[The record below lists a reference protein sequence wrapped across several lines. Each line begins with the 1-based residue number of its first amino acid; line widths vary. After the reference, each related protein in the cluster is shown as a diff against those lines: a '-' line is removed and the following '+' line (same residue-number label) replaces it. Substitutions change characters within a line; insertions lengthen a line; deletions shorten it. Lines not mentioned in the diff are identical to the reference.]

1 MTGYLIR
8 RVLQSIVVLFLVTVI
23 VFILLHLL
31 PGGPARAILGTRA
44 TPAQIALFN
53 KQNGYDLPWPA
64 QYGVWINQLIRG
76 NFGFS
81 IKLNQSVASLIA
93 NRLPKTL
100 VLTVL
105 STVIAVIVAV
115 PLGVLQAARRNKPS
129 DYVLTGASFIFYST
143 PTFFL
148 GLLLIIWF
156 AIGLGWFPPEAP
168 QGSTFLQILEDPKG
182 LVLPVATLTLVTVAL
197 FSRYA
202 RSSIMDNLVEDYV
215 RTARAKGAGEGRV
228 MFKHVLR
235 NALIP
240 IATLLGLSLPGIF
253 SGTLITESVFNYPG
267 MGLLFWNSTQDQDYP
282 VLLGFTLIVGVAT
295 VVGSLLA
302 DIAYA
307 VLDPRVRYVRT

>member
-8 RVLQSIVVLFLVTVI
+8 RILQSIIVLFLVTVI

-31 PGGPARAILGTRA
+31 PGGPARAILGERA

-53 KQNGYDLPWPA
+53 QQNGYNLPWPA
-64 QYGVWINQLIRG
+64 QYGIWINQLIHG

-81 IKLNQSVASLIA
+81 VKLNQSVASLIA
-93 NRLPKTL
+93 VRLPKTL
-100 VLTVL
+100 ILTVI
-105 STVIAVIVAV
+105 STIIALIVAI
-115 PLGVLQAARRNKPS
+115 PLGILQAARRNKAS

-143 PTFFL
+143 PVFFL
-148 GLLLIIWF
+148 GLLLIIGF
-156 AIGLGWFPPEAP
+156 SIQFHWFPAEGP
-168 QGSTFLQILEDPKG
+168 QASTFLGVLEDPRG
-182 LVLPVATLTLVTVAL
+182 LVLPIATLTLVTIAL

-228 MFKHVLR
+228 MFRHVLR

-267 MGLLFWNSTQDQDYP
+267 MGLLFWNSTQDEDFP
-282 VLLGFTLIVGVAT
+282 VLLGFTLIVGIAT

-307 VLDPRVRYVRT
+307 VLDPRVRYVST